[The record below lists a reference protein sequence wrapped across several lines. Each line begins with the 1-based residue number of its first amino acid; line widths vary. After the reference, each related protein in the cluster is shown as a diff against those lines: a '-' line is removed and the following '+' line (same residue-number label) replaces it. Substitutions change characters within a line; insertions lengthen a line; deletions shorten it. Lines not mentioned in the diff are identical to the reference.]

1 MLIYIYNFQSYHPK
15 RVLKA
20 IPYSQFLRVRIICTT
35 LQTFK
40 EDAKIL
46 FQALLGRGY
55 PHHLVSDG
63 YNRARDLDR
72 GLLTDE
78 GKEPNKLLIL
88 STTYHHANPP
98 WNLILGKHKPILEL
112 SPDCQ
117 RIALSNLCTAF
128 KANPSLRNILV
139 RAQLPDSNQQPQIPR
154 GTQPCG
160 RNCFCCKYIKTATN
174 ITSFHNGKLFRT
186 RASGNCRTTGIIYL
200 IERRRYHL
208 QYVGQTGTELKTRL
222 CNHISS
228 IRRQDPEQP
237 VAQHFSSSNYQICD
251 VTVRII
257 DKPGNDI
264 KKRLSFEQAW
274 IDTIQ
279 TIQPWG
285 LNAIEWCLIS
295 MIANCASA
303 PSGVARHSDDTSE
316 RRTSKKHVPL

>member
-1 MLIYIYNFQSYHPK
+1 M
-15 RVLKA
+15 LKA
-20 IPYSQFLRVRIICTT
+20 IPYSQFLRVRRICTT

-40 EDAKIL
+40 EDARII
-46 FQALLGRGY
+46 FEALLGRGY

-72 GLLTDE
+72 GLPLTDE

-88 STTYHHANPP
+88 STTYHHAIPP
-98 WNLILGKHKPILEL
+98 WNLILKKHKPIIEL

-128 KANPSLRNILV
+128 KACNPSLRNILV

-174 ITSFHNGKLFRT
+174 ITSFHNGKSFRT

-200 IERRRYHL
+200 IECRRCHL

-237 VAQHFSSSNYQICD
+237 VAQHFSSSNHQICD
-251 VTVRII
+251 VTVQRHKKK
-257 DKPGNDI
+257 DSVLNRPGSIQSRRSSFGALMPLND
-264 KKRLSFEQAW
+264 A
-274 IDTIQ
+274 
-279 TIQPWG
+279 
-285 LNAIEWCLIS
+285 
-295 MIANCASA
+295 
-303 PSGVARHSDDTSE
+303 
-316 RRTSKKHVPL
+316 